1 MRKYI
6 IGTFLLLTSCT
17 MSKDICVVRHVLTP
31 RLKYS
36 LNIPMGYKIEQYEV
50 TVEKEIRY
58 VYKDSS
64 FIYITNFCNTPNYG
78 NIKSLGDSILQYRFQ
93 NEELTKQINEILGK
107 PFIAVL
113 PDTLQLSG
121 TNSKSLFWKDI
132 KIGKLSIGYCNVPK
146 ERKCLFDK
154 SLKTIK
160 IKQ

>member
-1 MRKYI
+1 
-6 IGTFLLLTSCT
+6 

-31 RLKYS
+31 HLKYS

-93 NEELTKQINEILGK
+93 NEELMRFWENPL
-107 PFIAVL
+107 
-113 PDTLQLSG
+113 
-121 TNSKSLFWKDI
+121 SLFYQI
-132 KIGKLSIGYCNVPK
+132 PFNYRERIVSLYFGKILKLAS
-146 ERKCLFDK
+146 
-154 SLKTIK
+154 
-160 IKQ
+160 